1 MNKGL
6 YGLIIVLTIIM
17 GILLGYAGKLDRR
30 SLDFIDHVFQT
41 EAPETEAPETVD
53 SDGTDAAQTT
63 TLPAETEPEETV
75 RPNQQNGTQTPAQ
88 SPTEPDAEEI
98 TPGPS
103 DPSDDPAESDP
114 PAPPASSDPA
124 PTEEGED
131 WETEEF

>member
-6 YGLIIVLTIIM
+6 YGLIIVLAIIM

-53 SDGTDAAQTT
+53 SDGTETT
-63 TLPAETEPEETV
+63 TLPAEEEPEETV

-88 SPTEPDAEEI
+88 SPTEPGAEEV
-98 TPGPS
+98 TPDAS